1 MSDFLST
8 KSTMVAVKR
17 QPGWITDE
25 EATLAQSS
33 GYLYGDKA
41 EGTLGQGGRG
51 KIVPSTKLA
60 MRELNRSGGP
70 EFDDTTSPLT
80 GEQKS
85 ALWKAKLA
93 ADKSPV
99 AALGFDLMKTQV
111 TPKGAGFPL
120 TIAGAYSPKKDVI
133 WADGSYESAPVHESI
148 HRGMEELRKSAG
160 DEAVDNALK
169 DKFGVKLSEEIVTR
183 AMMLKHFGDVEKTE
197 DPNAKA
203 GNDQIERGRWILN
216 NRPEVLDKLD
226 KLAQEEIKKRKPM
239 GPR

>member
-8 KSTMVAVKR
+8 KSTLVDVKR
-17 QPGWITDE
+17 KPGWPTAE
-25 EATLAQSS
+25 ETTLAQSS

-41 EGTLGQGGRG
+41 EGTLGQNGRG

-80 GEQKS
+80 TEQKD

-99 AALGFDLMKTQV
+99 AALGFDLTKTQV

-120 TIAGAYSPKKDVI
+120 TIAGAYSPTKDVI
-133 WADGSYESAPVHESI
+133 WTDGAFESAPVHESI
-148 HRGMEELRKSAG
+148 HRGVEELRRKAG
-160 DEAVDNALK
+160 NEAVDKALT
-169 DKFGVKLSEEIVTR
+169 DKFGVKLSEEAVTR
-183 AMMLKHFGDVEKTE
+183 AMMVKHFGEVELNE
-197 DPNAKA
+197 DPTAKV
-203 GNDQIERGRWILN
+203 GKEQVERGKWVLQ
-216 NRPEVLDKLD
+216 NRPEVLDNLD